1 MMLIKVVLSMVA
13 KDLVAGLFTTLQNNE
28 FVRNKECIYYY
39 SKLITDILRTLQ
51 RHGYIGAFEYI
62 EDGRGGKVLIQ
73 LLGRINRAAPIKPR
87 ISVKKDEYEQWTKLY
102 LPSKNVGILVVT
114 TTKGVMS
121 HTEAIKMKIGGK
133 LLGYV
138 Y

>member
-1 MMLIKVVLSMVA
+1 MVA

-39 SKLITDILRTLQ
+39 SRLITDILRTLQ

-87 ISVKKDEYEQWTKLY
+87 ISVKKTEYEQWTKLY

-121 HTEAIKMKIGGK
+121 HIEAAKMELGGK

>member
-1 MMLIKVVLSMVA
+1 MFIKTISSMVA

-39 SKLITDILRTLQ
+39 SRLITDILRTLQ

-87 ISVKKDEYEQWTKLY
+87 ISVKKNEYEQWTKLY

-121 HTEAIKMKIGGK
+121 HIEAAKMELGGK

>member
-1 MMLIKVVLSMVA
+1 MVA

-87 ISVKKDEYEQWTKLY
+87 ISVKKNEYEQWTKLY
-102 LPSKNVGILVVT
+102 LPSKNVGIIVVT

-121 HTEAIKMKIGGK
+121 HTEAIKMGIGGK

>member
-1 MMLIKVVLSMVA
+1 MVA

-87 ISVKKDEYEQWTKLY
+87 ISVKKNQYEQWAKLY

-121 HTEAIKMKIGGK
+121 HIEAAKMEIGGK